1 MNESQSHQLLST
13 DSKKLIN
20 NFISEKQKR
29 PEQVQHNDQKIK
41 QNKKLLEQLI
51 NEQKKLKALNQER
64 GVPQSLTQL
73 VDKDRL
79 FNSALGF

>member
-1 MNESQSHQLLST
+1 MIESQSHQLLST
-13 DSKKLIN
+13 ESKKLIN

-29 PEQVQHNDQKIK
+29 PEQVYNNDQKIK

-51 NEQKKLKALNQER
+51 SEQKKLKALKQ

-79 FNSALGF
+79 FNSALAF